1 MRPTSPEVFFSF
13 VSTCQIPPRKEAFIE
28 CRVESKPLFLQEWRK
43 IIQDSRQ
50 NAKLVVHSSAFIEG
64 AAHHGQPRC
73 QLQDGCLDLSVPDQQ
88 MFHDVSN
95 YHD

>member
-1 MRPTSPEVFFSF
+1 MKMPVFS
-13 VSTCQIPPRKEAFIE
+13 VRRKNQ
-28 CRVESKPLFLQEWRK
+28 L
-43 IIQDSRQ
+43 
-50 NAKLVVHSSAFIEG
+50 HSSAFIEG